1 MEEDGRQEHQRKSRK
16 NIAERLSSAGLN
28 PQEDAV
34 RKAILTAFAASGKAP
49 GVQDLVHALG
59 LPLASV
65 LAACRPLAAADLIVW
80 QDDKAHIVS
89 AYPFS
94 GSQTAHE
101 VLLAGHTRRYA
112 MCAIDA
118 LGMPCMLGQ
127 GARIRSTCYFCGM
140 PVTVDIADGLLQGVS
155 PSTLA
160 VWHSEQEGC
169 CVAEVRC
176 PVMNFFCE
184 EAHLQAWH
192 VTSPQEH
199 GSSLSVLAA
208 LEVGKAAFG
217 TLLT

>member
-1 MEEDGRQEHQRKSRK
+1 MEEDGRQAHQRKSRK

-49 GVQDLVHALG
+49 DVQDLARTLG

-65 LAACRPLAAADLIVW
+65 LVACRTLAAADLIVW
-80 QDDKAHIVS
+80 QDDKAHIIS

-101 VLLAGHTRRYA
+101 VLLRGQTTRYA
-112 MCAIDA
+112 LCAIDA

-127 GARIRSTCYFCGM
+127 GVRIRSMCYFCGT
-140 PVTVDIADGLLQGVS
+140 PVTVDIAEGLLQGVS

-160 VWHSEQEGC
+160 VWLSEQDGC

-192 VTSPQEH
+192 TTSPQER
-199 GSSLSVLAA
+199 GRSLTVLEA
-208 LEVGKAAFG
+208 LEVGRAAFG
-217 TLLT
+217 ALLT